1 MDNDDF
7 RRGKPSTHKKFGE
20 ATAILAGDALHD
32 FAFQLLSGS
41 LTNINTA
48 KNLELINYFYDFLF
62 KKIIDKLNKKIDRFE
77 RLYANGQTSG
87 QCGTLHIDDGDST
100 FLYYP
105 NPEWKTDYQGHL
117 IFFNGDEEDSEAC
130 RIVEYKPNRAIFFD
144 GKIPHYADAP
154 DRCYNDLRISLA
166 YKLKHS
172 TI

>member
-1 MDNDDF
+1 MIEVYDNF
-7 RRGKPSTHKKFGE
+7 FSQEIQHQIYTFLMNTGGWTLTG
-20 ATAILAGDALHD
+20 GDPTKNRFWH
-32 FAFQLLSGS
+32 FE
-41 LTNINTA
+41 
-48 KNLELINYFYDFLF
+48 NLEQINYFNDFLY
-62 KKIIDKLNKKIDRFE
+62 KKIIDKLNKKIDSFE
-77 RLYANGQTSG
+77 RIYANGQTSG

>member
-1 MDNDDF
+1 MV
-7 RRGKPSTHKKFGE
+7 RV
-20 ATAILAGDALHD
+20 
-32 FAFQLLSGS
+32 LSS
-41 LTNINTA
+41 NIRN
-48 KNLELINYFYDFLF
+48 EIYDFLIKEPIWSF
-62 KKIIDKLNKKIDRFE
+62 NTGGTETDRIWHADNLEKNTYFNDYIFNIICEKLNRNLLVKRI
-77 RLYANGQTSG
+77 YANGQTATM
-87 QCGTLHIDDGDST
+87 CGVPHQDDGDLT